1 MRNRVIAILAV
12 TLILSALFYGCGS
25 SSNSYKQEYAYDGI
39 GGAIADYDAKYSYGE
54 YPTEYEYADAPM
66 EAETATSTSAVQNRK
81 IIYSVNMTLE
91 TRDFDSGIK
100 IIEQLCKDQNGYIE
114 GSTVSGQPL
123 DYAETFS
130 YRTAYYTLRIP
141 VKSLDS
147 SVDSLEKT
155 FNVKKI
161 ERSSQDITD
170 SYYDADARLKSLKQ
184 QETRLEEMLSGAED
198 LEYMIQI
205 EDKLSE
211 VRYQIE
217 SYYSMLQR
225 YDGYV
230 EYATLDIKLE
240 EVVNYSEIK
249 TPISFGERIRTAFV
263 DSWKGF
269 VVGLQN
275 FAVGLVFAIPT
286 LLVLAF
292 IVVIIV
298 IIIKTIIKSNN
309 KRRLKK
315 AQKYMKIMNNQGI
328 PSQTT
333 ANTSQETE

>member
-1 MRNRVIAILAV
+1 MKNRVIAILTV
-12 TLILSALFYGCGS
+12 LLILSALIYGCSSGS
-25 SSNSYKQEYAYDGI
+25 KSDGSYEMYNGTS
-39 GGAIADYDAKYSYGE
+39 GAISDYDVKNSYGE
-54 YPTEYEYADAPM
+54 YEYSSAPEDA
-66 EAETATSTSAVQNRK
+66 ESTISTGTVQNRK
-81 IIYSVNMTLE
+81 IIYTVNMTLE

-100 IIEQLCKDQNGYIE
+100 SIEQLCKDLNGYIE

-155 FNVKKI
+155 FNVRKI

-170 SYYDADARLKSLKQ
+170 SYYDADARLKSLQQ

-230 EYATLDIKLE
+230 EYATLSIQLD
-240 EVVNYSEIK
+240 EVVNYLEIK
-249 TPISFGERIRTAFV
+249 TPISFGGRIKTAFV
-263 DSWKGF
+263 DSWRGF
-269 VVGLQN
+269 AAGLQN

-286 LLVLAF
+286 LLVLAL
-292 IVVIIV
+292 IIALIVIIV
-298 IIIKTIIKSNN
+298 KAIIKSSNN
-309 KRRLKK
+309 RKLRK
-315 AQKYMKIMNNQGI
+315 AQKYMNAFGNQSGSSQNTTEISPEQKIQ
-328 PSQTT
+328 
-333 ANTSQETE
+333 